1 MTGWAGGAIAL
12 PDTGFWLP
20 AEVGSGVVGLV
31 FAGVD
36 GAVVVHR
43 AVQHRIIRIAIIIR
57 LFKGITTVIM
67 VMREICVEK
76 PLFSHIFSNLQ
87 VTTPNFQ
94 IGYISLFSN
103 HHYFD
108 LITG

>member
-1 MTGWAGGAIAL
+1 MSLTGWAGGAIAL
-12 PDTGFWLP
+12 PDT
-20 AEVGSGVVGLV
+20 ADVGRGVDGVV
-31 FAGVD
+31 FAGAD

-76 PLFSHIFSNLQ
+76 PLFSHIFS
-87 VTTPNFQ
+87 
-94 IGYISLFSN
+94 I
-103 HHYFD
+103 
-108 LITG
+108 